1 MPAHVPSRLLANT
14 SMREMLNL
22 RVDREQLVALARAT
36 PFAML
41 GYAVNVMLACVAFWD
56 DIQFTQLSF
65 WVAFALLVCGGVALR
80 AIVRRPHN
88 ARSDVGVRKTRD
100 ATPALVVS
108 LLLALPWSILA
119 IQWLGTISVTGSIV
133 LIALAVGMGASGSIL
148 LAPLPVAA
156 ILYAS
161 TILIP
166 IAIKFSLLGGRHNLV
181 LAGLTVSFLLF
192 LIGLIRTTSRMFLE
206 RLDAVRKTKEACDLA
221 QRATEAKADFF
232 ATMSHEIRTP
242 LNSMIG
248 YTSLVLARGNL
259 CDEDSNDLTVARD
272 AGRTLLSVVNDVLDF
287 SALEAGRLKLVRA
300 PTSLRP
306 IIEGCLS
313 LMRVEARRK
322 GLSLTG
328 SIDPIL
334 DKTNVYADDQRIRQV
349 LLNLI
354 SNAIKFTSSGRVA
367 IEASCLSRSA
377 DTLLVR
383 FSVRDSGPGIPAA
396 SIPDLFK
403 RFSQLDAS
411 RERRFGGSG
420 LGLAICKH
428 IVEANDGTIGVDSE
442 IGVGSTFWFELPL
455 PVIDASPAK
464 KPASEPKILLSKQ
477 KHILVVDDI
486 EPNRRLTATVLKTQ
500 GHRVTTAASGQEAIA
515 RVTSE
520 DYDLILMDVQ
530 MPGMSGLTATKTIK
544 ELGGRIASIPIIGMT
559 ANVFADDI
567 ANCHAAGMSGH
578 LGKPFELDELIRC
591 AAAAL
596 AIGDTSEPHEDRTGI
611 PHRTAEADPPFAEE
625 KIA

>member
-1 MPAHVPSRLLANT
+1 
-14 SMREMLNL
+14 
-22 RVDREQLVALARAT
+22 
-36 PFAML
+36 
-41 GYAVNVMLACVAFWD
+41 
-56 DIQFTQLSF
+56 
-65 WVAFALLVCGGVALR
+65 
-80 AIVRRPHN
+80 
-88 ARSDVGVRKTRD
+88 
-100 ATPALVVS
+100 
-108 LLLALPWSILA
+108 
-119 IQWLGTISVTGSIV
+119 
-133 LIALAVGMGASGSIL
+133 
-148 LAPLPVAA
+148 
-156 ILYAS
+156 
-161 TILIP
+161 
-166 IAIKFSLLGGRHNLV
+166 
-181 LAGLTVSFLLF
+181 
-192 LIGLIRTTSRMFLE
+192 
-206 RLDAVRKTKEACDLA
+206 
-221 QRATEAKADFF
+221 
-232 ATMSHEIRTP
+232 
-242 LNSMIG
+242 
-248 YTSLVLARGNL
+248 
-259 CDEDSNDLTVARD
+259 
-272 AGRTLLSVVNDVLDF
+272 
-287 SALEAGRLKLVRA
+287 
-300 PTSLRP
+300 
-306 IIEGCLS
+306 
-313 LMRVEARRK
+313 
-322 GLSLTG
+322 LSLTG

-367 IEASCLSRSA
+367 IEASCLNRSA

-596 AIGDTSEPHEDRTGI
+596 AIGDTSEPREDGTGI